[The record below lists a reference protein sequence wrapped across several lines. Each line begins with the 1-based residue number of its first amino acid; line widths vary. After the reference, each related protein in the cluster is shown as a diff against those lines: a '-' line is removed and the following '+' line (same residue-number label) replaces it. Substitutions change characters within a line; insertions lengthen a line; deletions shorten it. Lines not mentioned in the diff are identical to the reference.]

1 MKYFIVLI
9 TIVLISALMG
19 CSETNSSEPLTSQM
33 DNSTELD
40 LDALNKTLITKVQE
54 EITPEIISGLIFMR
68 EEEKL
73 ARDIYIAMANKY
85 NLRIFSNISQSE
97 QKHMNAMKLLLDRY
111 GIVDPVGTNP
121 TGVFADT
128 TLQAL
133 YNTLLVEGSK
143 SVTDAMLVGKLI
155 EETDIK
161 DLDERLAK
169 LQSDSD
175 IKFVYENLRRGSEHH
190 LSAFLRN
197 L

>member
-121 TGVFADT
+121 TGVFVDT